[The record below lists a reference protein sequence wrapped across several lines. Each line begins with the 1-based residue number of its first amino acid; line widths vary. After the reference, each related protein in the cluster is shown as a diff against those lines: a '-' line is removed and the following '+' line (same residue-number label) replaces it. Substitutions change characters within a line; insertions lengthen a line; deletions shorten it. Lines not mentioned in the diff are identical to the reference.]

1 MGFKVNLGTHNSRKV
16 FQRFKM
22 IFDVGVRKHLKIHG
36 FEMSF
41 PRALIGNKLIGFHK
55 GTPNGILIIV
65 SMYLNYLAN

>member
-1 MGFKVNLGTHNSRKV
+1 
-16 FQRFKM
+16 M